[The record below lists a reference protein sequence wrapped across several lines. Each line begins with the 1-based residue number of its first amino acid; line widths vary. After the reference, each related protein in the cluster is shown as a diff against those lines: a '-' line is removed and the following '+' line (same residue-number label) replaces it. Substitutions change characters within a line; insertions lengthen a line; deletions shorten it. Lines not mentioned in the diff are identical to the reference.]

1 MDKCDRTAV
10 FYPSVLNKI
19 IQTTMD
25 LLYIFFILCVSNA
38 VPSTASFLDLRA
50 DAEMKA
56 SIKKISQK

>member
-10 FYPSVLNKI
+10 FYPLVLNKS
-19 IQTTMD
+19 IQTTMG
-25 LLYIFFILCVSNA
+25 LLHIFFILCISNV

-56 SIKKISQK
+56 SIKKITQK